1 MGKYEPFVGDKIY
14 AGLDFITVLI
24 GTGLTF
30 SVMPTLAAEA
40 MKKAAENPKA
50 GQQPSLEMM
59 QTIMMGFM
67 GCVTVVIL
75 AISIL
80 LWMFMIKG
88 KNWAFIVSV
97 VLIALGILMNIGGL
111 AGAAAMS
118 AMFGMAV
125 GACKLVYCILRMI
138 GKVGPKP
145 T

>member
-1 MGKYEPFVGDKIY
+1 MGKYEPFQGDKIY
-14 AGLDFITVLI
+14 AVVDFLALLI

-30 SVMPTLAAEA
+30 SILPALTDQAIKEAAKNSKGGPA
-40 MKKAAENPKA
+40 
-50 GQQPSLEMM
+50 PSTEMM
-59 QTIMMGFM
+59 QTIMMGSV
-67 GCVTVVIL
+67 GCFSVVIL
-75 AISIL
+75 AISIF
-80 LWMFMIKG
+80 LWLNMIKG

-97 VLIALGILMNIGGL
+97 VLIAIGILMNISGL
-111 AGAAAMS
+111 IGPAAMS